1 MARHSLKN
9 HHLTLM
15 RRLTTS
21 LSTFRETRAEVLS
34 VLPKA
39 DPWREPL
46 PYSKCSCIDDVTTSF
61 GEQEVKLDVVP
72 LVTTLR
78 CGLADFTKGEKNG
91 LKPTTEELF
100 HYLEEKVPWLLS
112 PDGLKCEV
120 RSGPCFQR
128 LDRDSNLTLATSL
141 GIALELP
148 SFLR

>member
-15 RRLTTS
+15 RRLATS
-21 LSTFRETRAEVLS
+21 LSTFKETRAEVWS

-78 CGLADFTKGEKNG
+78 CGLADFTKREKI
-91 LKPTTEELF
+91 KPTTEELF
-100 HYLEEKVPWLLS
+100 HYLEEKVPWLLC
-112 PDGLKCEV
+112 PDGLKYEV
-120 RSGPCFQR
+120 GSGPFP
-128 LDRDSNLTLATSL
+128 T
-141 GIALELP
+141 LELW
-148 SFLR
+148 F